1 MKYLLSFCYLLI
13 ALISW
18 QSCTTKEGTLAFAN
32 PTFGGLDVVSTVD
45 SARIFIDGRDSG
57 LKTPALFTDI
67 PSGMRK
73 IEVLAPGFALAIE
86 NIEVLEGEVSRLE
99 FDLTSLPETAS
110 LEFES
115 DPAGALVL
123 FNDLPVGFTPL
134 TLEDIA
140 TGEQHITLYKGGRQV
155 VRETVQLSAGQ
166 RVSIER
172 TLQPFRHVLVEHLSN
187 TNCIPCPEADDIIE
201 SLLEEVGIDS
211 ATSIAYHPNYPGEN
225 DPFFLASA
233 DDVLPRIEFYGV
245 PPIPFV
251 LLDGIKPSTLF
262 NLEENMR
269 NGFAERFAAPP
280 AATLE
285 ILDFNDS
292 FAAFSEL
299 RGRIRITALESLGSD
314 VFLRVSLIQRT
325 AVFPPNEPPGT
336 NGDTEFKDI
345 LRAFAPSPEGTAV
358 NLGAG
363 ETIDIDFDFTPGAGW
378 GEDLHVVA
386 FLQRDTDREILQSVW
401 SLIQE

>member
-1 MKYLLSFCYLLI
+1 MKNAFLLCGLLI
-13 ALISW
+13 VLFGW
-18 QSCTTKEGTLAFAN
+18 QSCTTKEGTVAFAN

-73 IEVLAPGFALAIE
+73 IEVLAPGFSLAIE
-86 NIEVLEGEVSRLE
+86 DVEIIEGEVSRIEL
-99 FDLTSLPETAS
+99 DLTALPETAS
-110 LEFES
+110 MEIES
-115 DPAGALVL
+115 DPSGALVL

-134 TLEDIA
+134 TLEDVS
-140 TGEQHITLYKGGRQV
+140 TGEQDITLYNGGRQV
-155 VRETVQLSAGQ
+155 VRETIQLSAGQ
-166 RVSIER
+166 QLMVQR

-201 SLLEEVGIDS
+201 ALLEEVGIDS

-233 DDVLPRIEFYGV
+233 DDVLPRIEYYAE

-269 NGFAERFAAPP
+269 NGFAERFAEPP

-299 RGRIRITALESLGSD
+299 RGRIRVTALESLGSD
-314 VFLRVSLIQRT
+314 VFLRVGLIQRFV
-325 AVFPPNEPPGT
+325 AFPPNEPPGT
-336 NGDTEFKDI
+336 NGDTQFKDVF
-345 LRAFAPSPEGTAV
+345 RAFSPSAEGTSLS
-358 NLGAG
+358 LGAG
-363 ETIDIDFDFTPGAGW
+363 ETIDVEFDFTPGAGW

-386 FLQRDTDREILQSVW
+386 FLQRDSDREILQSVW

>member
-1 MKYLLSFCYLLI
+1 MLLI
-13 ALISW
+13 GLASW
-18 QSCTTKEGTLAFAN
+18 QSCTTKEGTVAFAN

-73 IEVLAPGFALAIE
+73 IEVLAPGFSLAVD
-86 NIEVLEGEVSRLE
+86 NVEVVEGEVSRLE
-99 FDLTSLPETAS
+99 LDLSALPETAT
-110 LEFES
+110 LVFES

-134 TLEDIA
+134 TLENVS

-155 VRETVQLSAGQ
+155 IRETVQLSAGQ
-166 RVSIER
+166 QLTVQR

-201 SLLEEVGIDS
+201 RLLEEVGLDS

-269 NGFAERFAAPP
+269 NGFTERFAEPP

-292 FAAFSEL
+292 FTAFSEL
-299 RGRIRITALESLGSD
+299 RGRIRITALENLGGD
-314 VFLRVSLIQRT
+314 VFLRVGLIERFI
-325 AVFPPNEPPGT
+325 AFPPNEPPGT
-336 NGDTEFKDI
+336 NGDTEFKDVF
-345 LRAFAPSPEGTAV
+345 RAFSPTAEGTAV
-358 NLGAG
+358 SLGAG
-363 ETIDIDFDFTPGAGW
+363 ETVDIEFDFTPGAGW